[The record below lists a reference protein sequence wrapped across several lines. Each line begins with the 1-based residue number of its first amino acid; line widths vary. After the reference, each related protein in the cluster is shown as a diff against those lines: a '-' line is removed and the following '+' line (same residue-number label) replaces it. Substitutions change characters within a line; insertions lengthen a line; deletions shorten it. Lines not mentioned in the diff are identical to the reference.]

1 MPLVLPTAFL
11 PTRVVKSAE
20 ELPVKSEVETLSPTR
35 VKLTVEVDFEEL
47 TSSVDAAYRKVAGQ
61 IRIPGFR
68 PGKVPPRIVD
78 QRIGRGVVLEEAVNE
93 AIPQFYGQAVE
104 EADVRVLSQP
114 EIEVTNFAD
123 GEQLTFTAEV
133 DVRPKIELPELAKLP
148 VTVDDADVKDEDVD
162 AQLKNL
168 ADRFATLTTVERPV
182 EAGDF
187 VSIDLA
193 LRADGEPIEDGTA
206 NGLSYEV
213 GSEGLVEG
221 LDSALVG
228 LSAGESAEFD
238 TALTAPYTATAGR
251 ASVTVR
257 SVRTKQLPT
266 LDDSFA
272 QEASEFDTLD
282 ELRADLRTR
291 LERVKRLEQG
301 MQARDKVLEVLLS
314 QIEVPLPERTVE
326 AEIEGRREGLQQQ
339 LVANGLDLDSYLAS
353 QDESIEEHE
362 AHVKVDVERDLRA
375 QFVLDAIVAKE
386 ELGIEEAELSEYIV
400 RRASRVGVSPDEY
413 AQQLVRSGTV
423 PLAVAD
429 VLRGKALAFVLEQA
443 AVTDTSGQVVDLNRL
458 DQDVAAAQA

>member
-1 MPLVLPTAFL
+1 
-11 PTRVVKSAE
+11 
-20 ELPVKSEVETLSPTR
+20 VKSEVETLSPTR
-35 VKLTVEVDFEEL
+35 VKLTVEVPFEEL
-47 TSSVDAAYRKVAGQ
+47 APSVDAAYRKVAGQ

-68 PGKVPPRIVD
+68 PGKVPARIVD
-78 QRIGRGVVLEEAVNE
+78 QRIGRDVVLDEAVND

-104 EADVRVLSQP
+104 AADVRVLSQP

-133 DVRPKIELPELAKLP
+133 DVRPAITLPELTNLP
-148 VTVDDADVKDEDVD
+148 VTVDDAEVSDADVD
-162 AQLKNL
+162 EQVKSL
-168 ADRFATLTTVERPV
+168 ADRFGTLTSVERPV

-187 VSIDLA
+187 VSIDLS
-193 LRADGEPIEDGTA
+193 LSVDGKPLDDGTA

-213 GSEGLVEG
+213 GSEGLIDG
-221 LDSALVG
+221 LDSALLG

-238 TALTAPYTATAGR
+238 TALGGRGAMTPTTGR

-266 LDDSFA
+266 LDDAFA

-301 MQARDKVLEVLLS
+301 MQARDNVLEALLGKVE
-314 QIEVPLPERTVE
+314 IPLPERTVE
-326 AEIEGRREGLQQQ
+326 DEIRNRRDSLEQQ
-339 LVANGLDLDSYLAS
+339 LAANGLDLDAYLLS
-353 QDESIEEHE
+353 QDESLDAHE
-362 AHVKVDVERDLRA
+362 AHTKVDVERDLRA
-375 QFVLDAIVAKE
+375 QFVLDAVVVQE
-386 ELGIEEAELSEYIV
+386 ELGIEEAELTEYIV
-400 RRASRVGVSPDEY
+400 RRSSRAGVSPDDY

-429 VLRGKALAFVLEQA
+429 VLRGKALAYVLKNA
-443 AVTDTSGQVVDLNRL
+443 VVTDASGRTVDLNRL
-458 DQDVAAAQA
+458 EDDVAAAGSS